1 MHRLAA
7 LLAVCFALPA
17 SLCIAQQSVDRVLAN
32 LQAISVTDAGDWR
45 FAHPAQPG
53 GEAPDLDD
61 SAWQV
66 VRPEHGWEFPN
77 TSAWYRK
84 RVVIPQTV
92 GGVSVEGS
100 RLVLTC
106 AVDDDMD
113 LYVNGRNVGRF
124 HWDQGRAVLTEDAQP
139 GQEIVVAI
147 RAINQGGPGRLLW
160 ARLDYEALES
170 FREPAGEWAARLQFC
185 KRLLDSKR
193 MVDKRAEYLRT
204 LDAAAGMIDF
214 DAISRRDPKAFEAS
228 LDKCLAALTP
238 FSQLA
243 KQYTIF
249 LVGHAHIDMNWL
261 WLWPETKTVC
271 RLTWDQA
278 LKFMDEY
285 PEFRFTQSQPGAYI
299 AIEEECP
306 ELFARIQEAVARG
319 QWEPAG
325 ASWVEGDT
333 NMASGEALARQ
344 CLLVHHYYTSRFGQ
358 QSRLVWLP
366 DNFGHAWTVPSIF
379 SDAGYEHFY
388 FCRAGK
394 GLPTFWWEGPDGGR
408 LLAYNHR
415 WYNEEFRRDRGVVP
429 LEIEDRVG
437 IPACMIVYG
446 VGDHGGGPT
455 RQDIE
460 AAKALQADP
469 LFPNIQFAATEDYFT
484 AALEH
489 SKGDL
494 PIVKDELNFTFEGC
508 YTTHSDVKRWNRDS
522 ENILP
527 IAEAL
532 SAIAAKWGPEYPR
545 EGLTRAWRNTCFNQF
560 HDILP
565 GSAIHGSYEYSKE
578 LYEQTREVADSAID
592 QSLEALCAQI
602 DTRGEG
608 QAVVVWNPVAW
619 DRKDRVAVVL
629 RTPGP
634 WPGAIVT
641 DTEGKALPAQVIN
654 SKPDGEAFATT
665 VEFIADLP
673 ALGYAVF
680 HITSGPVRE
689 PWSDPSTQSITDE
702 QVASMKAQGI
712 PMNWEHRHSPDI
724 SARFLLE
731 MLHEAPHG
739 MSAWNI
745 GPITKTE
752 TLELKDVRLESKG
765 DVCTRF
771 VASYAYGQ
779 STFDVQVSM
788 YESLQRVEFD
798 MLADWRELGNARDGG
813 PFLKAAFKTSVDS
826 PRATFEIPWGSI
838 ERAADGHEVP
848 AQKWIDLAQARRV
861 VPEGGRDAKA
871 IDVSRFFNEDVFA
884 GTDDT
889 NDGDFDNG
897 NRSYPAEILPTGD
910 ARADGVPLIVPPV
923 EKGAL
928 NSIRAEGQTIEW
940 PAESAPALGVFG
952 ASSNG
957 RHGGPATL
965 LYEDG
970 TRAPAVLEFSDWCF
984 GPGSRETTAF
994 RLDHRYADGRRAEP
1008 PVHIWL
1014 QRIPL
1019 DPSRPVKGIVLPKE
1033 PNLHLFGFAFTESV
1047 TYETNWGLA
1056 LLNDCKYGFD
1066 VKGNVMRMSLLRAS
1080 YDPDPMPDLGTH
1092 RIRFAIMPHQGDWRH
1107 GEVPRRAL
1115 EFNQP
1120 PIARVV
1126 DSHPGTLPSAYSFVR
1141 VEPAEMILSAFK
1153 LAEDGN
1159 GFIARVYNSAGVGGT
1174 ARITCNLPFS
1184 RAESCNLL
1192 EQSRE
1197 TNSATVDGPV
1207 VSLDLQGRLH
1217 GTVRL
1222 VP

>member
-1 MHRLAA
+1 MNRLPALLIACFA
-7 LLAVCFALPA
+7 LLASV
-17 SLCIAQQSVDRVLAN
+17 STAQQTVDRVLAN
-32 LQAISVTDAGDWR
+32 LRAIGVTDAGDWR
-45 FAHPAQPG
+45 FLHPAQPG
-53 GEAPDLDD
+53 GEAPDVDD
-61 SAWQV
+61 SGWQV
-66 VRPEHGWEFPN
+66 VRPEHQWEFPN

-84 RVVIPQTV
+84 RIVIPQTV
-92 GGVSVEGS
+92 GGVSVAGS

-113 LYVNGRNVGRF
+113 LYINGRNVGRF
-124 HWDQGRAVLTEDAQP
+124 HWDQGRAVLTENALP

-185 KRLLDSKR
+185 KRLLGTKR
-193 MVDKRAEYLRT
+193 MADKRTDYLRA
-204 LDAAAGMIDF
+204 LDDAAALIDF
-214 DAISRRDPKAFEAS
+214 GAISRRDTEGFQAS
-228 LDKCLAALTP
+228 VDKCLAALKP
-238 FSQLA
+238 FSELA

-344 CLLVHHYYTSRFGQ
+344 CLLTHDYYTSRFGQ
-358 QSRLVWLP
+358 QSKLAWLP

-460 AAKALQADP
+460 AAKALQNDP
-469 LFPNIQFAATEDYFT
+469 LFPNIQFATTEDYFA

-494 PIVKDELNFTFEGC
+494 PVVKDELNFTFEGC
-508 YTTHSDVKRWNRDS
+508 YTTHSNVKRWNRDS

-527 IAEAL
+527 VAEAL
-532 SAIAAKWGPEYPR
+532 SAIAANWGPEYPQ
-545 EGLTRAWRNTCFNQF
+545 EGLTQAWRNTCFNQF

-565 GSAIHGSYEYSKE
+565 GSAIHGSYEYSGE
-578 LYEQTREVADSAID
+578 LYQQTRAVADSAID
-592 QSLEALCAQI
+592 QSLDALCAQI

-619 DRKDRVAVVL
+619 DRKDRVEVVL
-629 RTPGP
+629 RTPEP

-641 DTEGKALPAQVIN
+641 DSEGKALPAQVMK
-654 SKPDGEAFATT
+654 SEADGDDFATT

-680 HITSGPVRE
+680 HSVPLPVQSSPRDNQASRVIESLNQGGFSLKWLGDDE
-689 PWSDPSTQSITDE
+689 PP
-702 QVASMKAQGI
+702 
-712 PMNWEHRHSPDI
+712 I

-731 MLHEAPHG
+731 MLHEDPHG

-745 GPITKTE
+745 GPIASTE
-752 TLELKDVRLESKG
+752 PVALDDVSVASRG
-765 DVCTRF
+765 DVATHFRTRY
-771 VASYAYGQ
+771 SYGK
-779 STFDVQVSM
+779 SSFDVLISE
-788 YESLQRVEFD
+788 YRELRRVEFD
-798 MLADWRELGNARDGG
+798 MLADWQEVGNNRDGG
-813 PFLKAAFKTSVDS
+813 PFLKAAFETSVDS

-848 AQKWIDLAQARRV
+848 AQKWIDLAQARRI
-861 VPEGGRDAKA
+861 VPEGGREAKA
-871 IDVSRFFNEDVFA
+871 IEVSGFFNEDVFA
-884 GTDDT
+884 GADDT

-897 NRSYPAEILPTGD
+897 NRSYPAEILPTGE
-910 ARADGVPLIVPPV
+910 AHADGVPLLLPPV
-923 EKGAL
+923 AKGAR
-928 NSIRAEGQTIEW
+928 NSIRAEGQTLDW
-940 PAESAPALGVFG
+940 PAESAPALAVFG

-970 TRAPAVLEFSDWCF
+970 TSAPAVLEFSDWCF

-994 RLDHRYADGRRAEP
+994 RVDHRYVDGRPAEP
-1008 PVHIWL
+1008 AVHIWL

-1019 DPSRPVKGIVLPKE
+1019 DPSKPLRGIILPNE
-1033 PNLHLFGFAFTESV
+1033 ANLHVFGLAFTESV
-1047 TYETNWGLA
+1047 AYETDWGFA

-1080 YDPDPMPDLGTH
+1080 YDPDPTPDQGRH
-1092 RIRFAIMPHQGDWRH
+1092 RIRFAIMPHLDDWRE

-1120 PIARVV
+1120 PIVRVV
-1126 DSHPGTLPSAYSFVR
+1126 ESHPGTLPSAYSFVR

-1153 LAEDGN
+1153 RAEDGN

-1174 ARITCNLPFS
+1174 ARIICNLPFG
-1184 RAESCNLL
+1184 RAEACNLL
-1192 EQSRE
+1192 EQARE

-1207 VSLDLQGRLH
+1207 VSLDLEGRLH